1 MNDPI
6 PPTPPRNR
14 LWYYD
19 LLMVV
24 VLLAAVFFRFSGL
37 LWGENSYLH
46 PDERFLVWVAA
57 DISSVQN
64 LDEYF
69 DTPNSSLNPHNRGH
83 GFYVYGT
90 LPMFLTRYTVEA
102 LYGQNMVSQGVRAAA
117 EAISI
122 PWKSTGIGWS
132 EILLVGR
139 SLSALFDLGTLLL
152 VAAVARRLYD
162 RRVSLL
168 ATAFGAGVVLQIQQS
183 HFFTMDTFTTCFS
196 LLAIYF
202 AVVAAGKTRDGGLLW
217 PSLGFGVALGMAV
230 ASKLNAAPV
239 AAVLPLALA
248 VYFLRSEPRPKVL
261 TAGKSP
267 SEASDRTYEAA
278 RRHHEWEAQRKRSL
292 VNLLVL
298 LILAA
303 FVSLVVFR
311 IFQPYAFSGPGFFG
325 LKPNELWIKNI
336 LEQRAQAGRDV
347 DFPPAMQWARRPITF
362 SLQNMV
368 LWGFGLPLGIL
379 AWAGFLWA
387 GWRMFTG
394 WNARREAS
402 LAHAMIWLWTAV
414 YFTWQSLQFN
424 PTMRYQLPIYPTLV
438 IFAAWLIVHLC
449 DRAPDEARASRVMS
463 AISRWSAILFGG
475 LVLLATFAY
484 AFAFSRI
491 YERPVTRVAATRWIY
506 KNIPGPINL
515 PIQTPQGVQNQILPY
530 PYEFSIQPGKPF
542 NSVFTPRT
550 AGTLTEVVLPR
561 VQDPLASDQPIT
573 LTLTISPIGD
583 NAQVLA
589 SGQQTGW
596 LRAAGDSLGEQFII
610 PLDAPL
616 KLDPAQPLHMILS
629 VEQPEVASFSGEIT
643 VYITPNPGE
652 GPGMF
657 SMTLQA
663 ENLSPQINAPYVL
676 QFQPSAGGTLSQL
689 QLSQSPEVG
698 TLPRPISISLTPE
711 IPMGPDEAVFSDLV
725 PVDDPQVQGTVYLL
739 TKPIEVVKGELYR
752 LSLRLQ
758 MGAAAIRLNGM
769 GVATEGDWD
778 DGLPLRID
786 GYDGYGGIY
795 PTDLNFNMYW
805 DDNPEKLERFLRI
818 LDAADYLTI
827 SSNRQWGTLPR
838 IPERFPM
845 TTLYYRLL
853 MGCPDNVNVVTCY
866 RDAEPGKH
874 SGELGFELREVFVS
888 EPCIGRWCLN
898 DQYAEEAFSVYDH
911 PQVLIFQKTAEYDS
925 QKARQLLS
933 AVDFDKIIRK
943 PPLQYGDGAE
953 NLLLPPDRWA
963 DQQAGGTWQALFN
976 SSALINRYPVLS
988 VVAWYLTILILG
1000 ILAYPLL
1007 RLALPGLEDRGYPLA
1022 RSAGML
1028 FLSYIVW
1035 LGGSAGI
1042 EVTSGRIGLVMLILT
1057 GVSVL
1062 LIYLR
1067 RDEISSEIRQRKWYF
1082 LVVEA
1087 LFLAVF
1093 VAGLL
1098 IRLGNPDLWHPWKG
1112 GEKPMDFAYFNAV
1125 LKSSTFPPYDPW
1137 YAGGYLNYYYYGF
1150 VLVGTVTRFLGIT
1163 PAVAYNLIVP
1173 TIFALIALGAFSIAW
1188 NLVTHRDISQID
1200 TVGEMAAITTLPPDT
1215 PPTTA
1220 TPPSVNRRPAPYLPA
1235 LAAVLAVA
1243 ILGNLGTVRMIYQ
1256 GFQRLATSPELLEEA
1271 SLPQR
1276 WLLAFEGFG
1285 KALSGDKLPYGVG
1298 DWYWLPSRA
1307 IPASGDIEPITEFP
1321 LFTVLYADPHAH
1333 LYALPLTLLALSCAV
1348 GFVFSRRR
1356 WRSLSLAAWFGLAAL
1371 AIGVLRPTNTW
1382 DMPTYLALNLA
1393 AIFYAVY
1400 SRSPLRLPAGW
1411 LRRLPALAEIPG
1423 NIVRLTASL
1432 GSAGLLTGLAFLFFR
1447 PYGQWYTLAY
1457 TKVRLW
1463 EGATTPSYSYF
1474 IHWGL
1479 FLFVLLFWVA
1489 WETRQWMAQT
1499 PAYAL
1504 KKLVPYRS
1512 LIVGLLILLVA
1523 AVIVTNLM
1531 GARISWFVLPFGVW
1545 VTVLMLRPG
1554 LPTAKRMVLFLVG
1567 TGLVLTL
1574 MVEIIVLEGD
1584 IGRMNT
1590 VFKFY
1595 LQVWSLFGISA
1606 AAALGWTLPE
1616 LHLWRPGWNALYQAG
1631 LTALVAGAG
1640 LFTVMATLAK
1650 IDDRMVTTAPHTLD
1664 GMAFMQ
1670 SAQYTDEWGT
1680 MDLSQDYRAIRW
1692 LQDNVTGSPVI
1703 VEANLRNLYRWGSR
1717 MSIYTGLPGVVGWEW
1732 HQQQQRA
1739 ALPAIWVSER
1749 IQEIDNF
1756 YITTDLGQ
1764 AGDFLKKYNVRYII
1778 VGQQERGHY
1787 PGPGLEKFDDAA
1799 GLLWQ
1804 EVYRDGETVIYEVI
1818 G

>member
-1 MNDPI
+1 MNNPHM
-6 PPTPPRNR
+6 PPPPRSH
-14 LWYYD
+14 LWLYD

-24 VLLAAVFFRFSGL
+24 ILLAAIYFRFSGL
-37 LWGENSYLH
+37 LWGENTYLH

-57 DISSVQN
+57 DISPVQN

-69 DTPNSSLNPHNRGH
+69 DTPISSLNPHNRGH

-102 LYGQNMVSQGVRAAA
+102 LYGQNMINQGLRDAF
-117 EAISI
+117 EAIGVA
-122 PWKSTGIGWS
+122 WKSTGIGWS
-132 EILLVGR
+132 EILQVGR
-139 SLSALFDLGTLLL
+139 PLSALFDLGTLLL

-183 HFFTMDTFTTCFS
+183 HFFTMDTFTTFFTF
-196 LLAIYF
+196 LAIYF
-202 AVVAAGKTRDGGLLW
+202 AVIAARRTKDGGLWW
-217 PSLGFGVALGMAV
+217 PSLGFGIALGMAV

-239 AAVLPLALA
+239 AAALPLALA
-248 VYFLRSEPRPKVL
+248 AYYLRSEPRRETLPMDG
-261 TAGKSP
+261 TRIDDA
-267 SEASDRTYEAA
+267 EHTYEVA
-278 RRHHEWEAQRKRSL
+278 RRHHEWIAQRRHRL
-292 VNLLVL
+292 VNLFICLVL
-298 LILAA
+298 AA
-303 FVSLVVFR
+303 LVSLFVFR
-311 IFQPYAFSGPGFFG
+311 LFQPYAFSGPGFFG
-325 LKPNELWIKNI
+325 LKPNELWVKNI
-336 LEQRAQAGRDV
+336 LEQRAQASPETDY
-347 DFPPAMQWARRPITF
+347 PPAMQWARRPIYF

-368 LWGFGLPLGIL
+368 LWGLGLPLGIL

-387 GWRMFTG
+387 GWRMLIG
-394 WNARREAS
+394 WNTHREES

-414 YFTWQSLQFN
+414 YFTWQSFQLN

-438 IFAAWLIVHLC
+438 IFAAWLIIFLW
-449 DRAPDEARASRVMS
+449 DRATVKVQTGRVKP
-463 AISRWSAILFGG
+463 AIYRWAAVTIGG
-475 LVLLATFAY
+475 LALLTTFAY

-491 YERPVTRVAATRWIY
+491 YERPVTRVAATHWIY
-506 KNIPGPINL
+506 ENIPGPINL
-515 PIQTPQGVQNQILPY
+515 PIQTAQGVQNQILPY
-530 PYEFSIQPGKPF
+530 SYEFSIQPGKPF
-542 NSVFTPRT
+542 NSIFTPRT
-550 AGTLTEVVLPR
+550 TGTLTEVLLPR

-573 LTLTISPIGD
+573 LTLTISSVGD
-583 NAQVLA
+583 NSQMLA
-589 SGQQTGW
+589 NGQQTGW
-596 LRAAGDSLGEQFII
+596 LRAAGSSLGEQYTI
-610 PLDAPL
+610 PLEAPL
-616 KLDPAQPLHMILS
+616 RLDPDHPLHLTLS
-629 VEQPEVASFSGEIT
+629 VEQPEVASFNGGIT

-652 GPGMF
+652 GAGMI

-676 QFQPSAGGTLSQL
+676 QFQPSAGGMLSQL
-689 QLSQSPEVG
+689 QLIQSPEVG
-698 TLPRPISISLTPE
+698 TLPRPISVSLSPLM
-711 IPMGPDEAVFSDLV
+711 PMGPDESAYSDLL
-725 PVDDPQVQGTVYLL
+725 PVDDPLTEGTVFLL
-739 TKPIEVVKGELYR
+739 TKPIEVVDGELYQ

-758 MGAAAIRLNGM
+758 PGGAAIHLNGM

-818 LDAADYLTI
+818 LDAADFITI

-845 TTLYYRLL
+845 TTMYYRLL
-853 MGCPDNVNVVTCY
+853 MGCPDDTDVVTCY
-866 RDAEPGKH
+866 REAQPGKYA
-874 SGELGFELREVFVS
+874 GKLGFELRRVFIS
-888 EPCIGRWCLN
+888 EPCLGSICLN

-911 PQVLIFQKTAEYDS
+911 PQVLIFQKSADYDS
-925 QKARQLLS
+925 QKTRQLLS
-933 AVDFDKIIRK
+933 AVDFKKIIRK
-943 PPLQYGDGAE
+943 PPMKYEGKSE
-953 NLLLPPDRWA
+953 NLLLPAERWA
-963 DQQAGGTWQALFN
+963 DQQAGGTWRALFN
-976 SSALINRYPVLS
+976 PSALINRYPALN

-1000 ILAYPLL
+1000 ILAYPLV

-1022 RSAGML
+1022 RIVGML
-1028 FLSYIVW
+1028 LLSYIVW
-1035 LGGSAGI
+1035 LAGSAGVD
-1042 EVTSGRIGLVMLILT
+1042 VTSVRIGLIMLLLT

-1062 LIYLR
+1062 LVYLR
-1067 RDEISSEIRQRKWYF
+1067 RDEISQEIRQQKWYF
-1082 LVVEA
+1082 LAVEA

-1125 LKSSTFPPYDPW
+1125 LKSSTYPPYDPW

-1150 VLVGTVTRFLGIT
+1150 VLVGTVTKFLGIT

-1173 TIFALIALGAFSIAW
+1173 TIFGLIALGAFSIAW
-1188 NLVTHRDISQID
+1188 NLAAHRDATEKENVID
-1200 TVGEMAAITTLPPDT
+1200 KAAITNIPIDAP
-1215 PPTTA
+1215 PPTTGRLID
-1220 TPPSVNRRPAPYLPA
+1220 TRRPRPYLPA

-1256 GFQRLATSPELLEEA
+1256 GFQRLATTPELLEEA

-1276 WLLAFEGFG
+1276 WILAFEGFG
-1285 KALSGDKLPYGVG
+1285 KALSGDKLPYGVS

-1333 LYALPLTLLALSCAV
+1333 LYALPLTLLALNCAI
-1348 GFVFSRRR
+1348 GFVFGRRR
-1356 WRSLSLAAWFGLAAL
+1356 WSPLNLVAWFGLSGL

-1382 DMPTYLALNLA
+1382 DMPTYLALNLV
-1393 AIFYAVY
+1393 AIFYAIH
-1400 SRSPLRLPAGW
+1400 SGSAIQLQPGW
-1411 LRRLPALAEIPG
+1411 LRRLPILAELPG
-1423 NIVRLTASL
+1423 NIVRLAAAI

-1457 TKVRLW
+1457 TKIRLW
-1463 EGATTPSYSYF
+1463 EGTTTPSYSYF

-1479 FLFVLLFWVA
+1479 FLFILLFWVA
-1489 WETRQWMAQT
+1489 RETRQWMAQT

-1504 KKLVPYRS
+1504 NKLLPYRS
-1512 LIVGLLILLVA
+1512 LILGLVILLVA
-1523 AVIVTNLM
+1523 AVIATNWM
-1531 GARISWFVLPFGVW
+1531 GARISWFVLPFGAW
-1545 VTVLMLRPG
+1545 VTVLMLRPD
-1554 LPTAKRMVLFLVG
+1554 LPAAKRIVLFLVG

-1595 LQVWSLFGISA
+1595 LQVWTLFGVSA

-1650 IDDRMVTTAPHTLD
+1650 IDDRMVTTAPHTID
-1664 GMAFMQ
+1664 GMAYMQ
-1670 SAQYTDEWGT
+1670 YAQYTDEWGT

-1692 LQDNVTGSPVI
+1692 LQDNVEGSPVI

-1717 MSIYTGLPGVVGWEW
+1717 MSIYTGLSGVVGWEW

-1756 YITTDLGQ
+1756 YNTTDLGQ
-1764 AGDFLKKYNVRYII
+1764 ASEFLKRYNVRYII

-1787 PGPGLEKFDDAA
+1787 PGPGLDKFDDAA
-1799 GLLWQ
+1799 GLLWR
-1804 EVYRDGETVIYEVI
+1804 EVYRDVDTVIYEVI